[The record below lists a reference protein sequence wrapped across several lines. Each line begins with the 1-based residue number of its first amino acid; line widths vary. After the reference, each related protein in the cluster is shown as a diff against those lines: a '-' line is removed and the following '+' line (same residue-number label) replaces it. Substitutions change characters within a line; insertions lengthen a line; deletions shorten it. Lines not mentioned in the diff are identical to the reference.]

1 MIPHQPNGGRGNG
14 INAPFFGGDSWPRAG
29 VGARYSPTRTTRG
42 PPGPPGGARGRWIA
56 HQVLDGEL
64 VVLVVEVGDR
74 RDAYRRI

>member
-1 MIPHQPNGGRGNG
+1 MAASRSRREVFAHPY
-14 INAPFFGGDSWPRAG
+14 D
-29 VGARYSPTRTTRG
+29 
-42 PPGPPGGARGRWIA
+42 PGPAGAPGGARGRWIA